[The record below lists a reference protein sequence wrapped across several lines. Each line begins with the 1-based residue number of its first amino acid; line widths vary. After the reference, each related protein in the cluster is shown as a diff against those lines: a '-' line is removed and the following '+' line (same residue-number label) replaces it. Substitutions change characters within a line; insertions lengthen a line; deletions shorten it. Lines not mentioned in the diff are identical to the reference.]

1 MAPEPFGPTPPRRR
15 LNVAAPEGDASDG
28 ADIGSARPALSG
40 WRVVDL
46 STWIGGAYC
55 TKLLAD
61 GGAEVIKVESS
72 EGDPL
77 RRWSASGAA
86 MPAGGDGALFNF
98 IGASKRSV
106 VLDGTDA
113 VGLDALHGLLDS
125 ADAVVW
131 SRGTPLAEQ
140 PSLGPREVL
149 RAHPHLI
156 VTSIT
161 PFGLDGPWSDM
172 PATEFTLQ
180 AWSGGIVGLARGKP
194 ERPPVFVGG
203 QIGEWLAG
211 LYGAIGTLAARRR
224 AASGGELVDVSML
237 EALAMCL
244 TYYPVTFNDQLGR
257 PMRRKRFVPTPGVG
271 AASDG
276 LVGLGCGTGQQW
288 LDFCVLVGHP
298 EWMED
303 ASLFLD
309 RTALTPTIDAWIA
322 DRTVEEVLVEA
333 SAFRIP
339 NAPIT
344 NGANATTWA
353 HFRERGTFVTNPKDG
368 AANPGPPFR
377 LGAGRLRAPEAAPR
391 LGELG
396 SEEAAAPA
404 RPARPPATGAS
415 RSLPFEG
422 LRILD
427 MTSFWAG
434 PLTGH
439 MLALLGAEVIH
450 LESATRPDGARLVG
464 GVPQTEDQ
472 YWERGPI
479 FAALNTNKKSVT
491 IDLADERGI
500 DLVRRLVATCDVVVE
515 NYTPRV
521 LDQLGLSFES
531 LRNER
536 RDLIMLRMPGF
547 GLDGPWRD
555 LSAFAFVIEDA
566 AGLTWL
572 TGHPDILPFEPY
584 CVGDPNAGLHALYGL
599 LLALEHRER
608 TGEGGLVEA
617 AMVDAALNV
626 AAEQVIEFSAYGSL
640 LGREGNRGPTA
651 APQNLYKVAGPDERG
666 RDDAWVAIAVAT
678 DEQWVSLCG
687 VVGQSAWAADP
698 DLASTAGRKS
708 EHDRIDAVLG
718 EWCRARSADE
728 IVELLWGAGV
738 PVGKVMQPHDQP
750 NLPQLQARRFFE
762 EVDHPVIGGSRYS
775 TLPMRFSRGPER
787 IHQRHAPLLGEHNDA
802 LLRALGLTQS
812 EIDTLEADGV
822 VGGTLA

>member
-1 MAPEPFGPTPPRRR
+1 
-15 LNVAAPEGDASDG
+15 V
-28 ADIGSARPALSG
+28 LSG

-61 GGAEVIKVESS
+61 GGAEVIKVELP

-86 MPAGGDGALFNF
+86 IQPDGDGALFNF
-98 IGASKRSV
+98 LGASKRSLV
-106 VLDGTDA
+106 VDGTEA
-113 VGLDALHGLLDS
+113 GGLGALHGLLDS

-131 SRGTPLAEQ
+131 SRGSPLAEQ
-140 PSLGPREVL
+140 PSLHPREVM
-149 RAHPHLI
+149 RSYPHLI

-161 PFGLDGPWSDM
+161 PFGLDGPWSDK

-211 LYGAIGTLAARRR
+211 LYGAIGTLSARRR
-224 AASGGELVDVSML
+224 AASGGELVDVSTL

-257 PMRRKRFVPTPGVG
+257 PMRRKRFVATPGVG

-303 ASLFLD
+303 QALFLD

-322 DRTVEEVLVEA
+322 ERTVEEVLGEA

-344 NGANATTWA
+344 SGGNAATWA
-353 HFRERGTFVTNPKDG
+353 HFRERGTFVANPKDG
-368 AANPGPPFR
+368 VTNPGPPFR
-377 LGAGRLRAPEAAPR
+377 LGAGSLRAPEAAPR
-391 LGELG
+391 LGELER
-396 SEEAAAPA
+396 EEAATPAQPVQAPA
-404 RPARPPATGAS
+404 NGKS
-415 RSLPFEG
+415 RALPFEG

-439 MLALLGAEVIH
+439 TLALLGAEVIH

-464 GVPQTEDQ
+464 GVPQTEDR

-479 FAALNTNKKSVT
+479 FAALNTNKKSMT
-491 IDLADERGI
+491 IDLGDQRGI
-500 DLVRRLVATCDVVVE
+500 DLVRRLVKTCDVVVE

-521 LDQLGLSFES
+521 LDQLGLSFET
-531 LRNER
+531 LRRER
-536 RDLIMLRMPGF
+536 PDLIMLRMPGF

-599 LLALEHRER
+599 LLALDHHER

-626 AAEQVIEFSAYGSL
+626 AAEQVIEFSAYGAL
-640 LGREGNRGPTA
+640 LGRQGNRGPTA
-651 APQNLYKVAGPDERG
+651 APQNLYKVAGPDEHG
-666 RDDAWVAIAVAT
+666 RDDGWVAVAVAT
-678 DEQWVSLCG
+678 DEQWVSLCR
-687 VVGQSAWAADP
+687 VLGQSEWAADP
-698 DLASTAGRKS
+698 ALASRAGRMS
-708 EHDRIDAVLG
+708 EHVRIDTVLG
-718 EWCRARSADE
+718 AWCRARSADD

-750 NLPQLQARRFFE
+750 DLAQLQARRFFE
-762 EVDHPVIGGSRYS
+762 ELDHPVIGASRYS

-802 LLRALGLTQS
+802 LLRELGLTQS
-812 EIDTLEADGV
+812 EIDALDEAGV
-822 VGGTLA
+822 IGGTLA